1 MRLLVAEAFYL
12 IGEIEKYGSGLLRV
26 EKELESYPNLSFT
39 FDEIANGMLATFEI
53 VIEKSSVKSSVKG
66 SVKIIEIMRSNKSV
80 TIAQLSAR
88 LNISHRAIEKQISNL
103 KKKNLIERIGPVNGG
118 YWKVFD
124 EK

>member
-1 MRLLVAEAFYL
+1 
-12 IGEIEKYGSGLLRV
+12 
-26 EKELESYPNLSFT
+26 LESYPNLSFT

-53 VIEKSSVKSSVKG
+53 VIEKSSVKS

>member
-1 MRLLVAEAFYL
+1 
-12 IGEIEKYGSGLLRV
+12 
-26 EKELESYPNLSFT
+26 
-39 FDEIANGMLATFEI
+39 
-53 VIEKSSVKSSVKG
+53 
-66 SVKIIEIMRSNKSV
+66 MRSNKSV

-103 KKKNLIERIGPVNGG
+103 KKKKLIERIGPVNGG